1 MAVFA
6 GAGRIASVV
15 EVEVRSRG
23 EGPSHSHG
31 RLASHDVVSDILSR
45 TRRSP
50 QPSQHH
56 PRARDA
62 SMSLTKFAKSYA
74 ANQAKYAHLNA
85 FTARAN
91 LQPFVERATLRGLDH
106 SEEAD
111 DWHSVDGK
119 PVAVK
124 DNICTEDFPTT
135 AASAMLKEF
144 TSPYNATVVDLLHD
158 AGAVIVGKT
167 NMDEFGMGSHSIH
180 SHAGPVAMQ
189 RFKGESASAGGSSGG
204 SAVAVATGQCWAAL
218 GTDTGGSVRLPAAY
232 TGVVGFKPSYGL
244 LSRWGVIDYAN
255 SLDTVGIIAA
265 NVAGIRH
272 MFAKLNVHDPKDP
285 TSLAP
290 ATRARIRDSEWDEKR
305 PLRIGIPLD
314 YNVSTLDPV
323 VRAAWVRTLKFLASN
338 GHTLHPVRLPA
349 TQHAL
354 SAYYILAPAEASS
367 NLAKYDGVRFG
378 TRAEGVDGS
387 PDSVLFAKTR
397 GQGFGS
403 EVQRRILLGAFSL
416 SAQAIDNY
424 FIQAQKIRRLVQ
436 EDFDRVFTKPNPL
449 RTIDPPPAPTG
460 DKVDI
465 LLCPTAPT
473 LAPSLGGVKDQDPLQ
488 SYMNDVFTVPASLA
502 GLPAIS
508 VPARLL
514 AEEHWLKYKDHKFPA
529 TAGMQVIGQYGD
541 DDLVLRIGHHLR
553 KARSREQKHVGLDPN
568 AWGFSRMA
576 DTSSSKNKKYKS
588 YAMQLGTSVTEAMKI
603 VRPEQE
609 KVYAEMAALLI
620 ATVGEGRLAE
630 GAKYTEHSLE
640 HYLRRLSEDEDPLG
654 AEEAVYERIRTT
666 KDMAGRQ
673 IVRVSE
679 EVQAFKEKQEKELK
693 HSSPRRSDLA
703 VSDEGSSEQDLAK

>member
-1 MAVFA
+1 
-6 GAGRIASVV
+6 
-15 EVEVRSRG
+15 
-23 EGPSHSHG
+23 
-31 RLASHDVVSDILSR
+31 
-45 TRRSP
+45 
-50 QPSQHH
+50 
-56 PRARDA
+56 
-62 SMSLTKFAKSYA
+62 MSLTKFAKSYA

-272 MFAKLNVHDPKDP
+272 
-285 TSLAP
+285 
-290 ATRARIRDSEWDEKR
+290 I
-305 PLRIGIPLD
+305 
-314 YNVSTLDPV
+314 
-323 VRAAWVRTLKFLASN
+323 N